1 MYRMIFDYHTH
12 TIYSHGPVR
21 PHGKG
26 TIEENV
32 KVAVEK
38 GLDAIAISEHGPG
51 HLTYGVKREKLPEMR
66 AEIER
71 LKKIYPIEI
80 YLSVE
85 ANIVDRDNGLDV
97 LPEEFEI
104 FDFVNAGYHFGVTD
118 GYCMANWMHDHGIRK
133 SKEEE
138 LIEKNTQMIV
148 SAVENNNIRIL
159 THPGD
164 KAPVD
169 MDRIAKA
176 CEKAGTW
183 MEISTHHTHL
193 NPAEI
198 EICAKYDVKFVISS
212 DAHVPQRVGTFEK
225 GIEKARIAGLDLSR
239 IVNIEKVDA

>member
-32 KVAVEK
+32 QVAVKK

-51 HLTYGVKREKLPEMR
+51 HLTYGVKREKLSEMR
-66 AEIER
+66 EEIER
-71 LKKIYPIEI
+71 LKKIYPVKI

-85 ANIVDRDNGLDV
+85 ANIVNRDNYLDV
-97 LPEEFEI
+97 LPAEFGM
-104 FDFVNAGYHFGVTD
+104 FDFVNAGYHYGVKD
-118 GYCMANWMHDHGIRK
+118 GYCMKNYAYTHGIGKYRHDD
-133 SKEEE
+133 
-138 LIEKNTQMIV
+138 LVEKNTEMIV
-148 SAVENNNIRIL
+148 AAVESNDIRIL

-176 CEKAGTW
+176 CEKTGTW
-183 MEISTHHTHL
+183 MEISTHHAHL
-193 NPAEI
+193 TPAEI
-198 EICAKYDVKFVISS
+198 EICSKYDVKFVISS
-212 DAHVPQRVGTFEK
+212 DAHVPMRVGTFK
-225 GIEKARIAGLDLSR
+225 QGIVKAKLAGLDLAR
-239 IVNIEKVDA
+239 IVNIERI